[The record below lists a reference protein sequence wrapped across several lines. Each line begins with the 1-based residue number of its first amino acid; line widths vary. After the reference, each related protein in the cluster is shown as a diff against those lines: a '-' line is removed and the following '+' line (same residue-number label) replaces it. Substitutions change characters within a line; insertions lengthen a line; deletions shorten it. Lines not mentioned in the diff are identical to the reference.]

1 MCSGNNIQ
9 DKSFH
14 QISPFR
20 TWTTVKEMFSY
31 TVIRSVNAY
40 KSIIINNYS
49 QHLRVKKLKGQRR
62 RVGYLDGR

>member
-1 MCSGNNIQ
+1 
-9 DKSFH
+9 
-14 QISPFR
+14 
-20 TWTTVKEMFSY
+20 MFSY

-62 RVGYLDGR
+62 RGGYLDGR